1 MVPLSHSSTAWQLFW
16 LASVDAHADHRW
28 GADAQAPC
36 TTSILAPRVASGVH
50 GDRAQC
56 CGRPRRPRDLATFDS
71 SNFVLGIV
79 GTRLFTLLPDY
90 GHASSPLRSRNSP
103 RPWIGLCRLRV
114 DVQGWGCA
122 FARSSNLLAPE
133 FWRALPKAR
142 PPI

>member
-28 GADAQAPC
+28 GADAQCPC

-56 CGRPRRPRDLATFDS
+56 CGRPRRRRNLATFDS
-71 SNFVLGIV
+71 SNFVLEIV
-79 GTRLFTLLPDY
+79 GTRLFTLLPDYY

-103 RPWIGLCRLRV
+103 RPVGLACVASELMSK
-114 DVQGWGCA
+114 DGA
-122 FARSSNLLAPE
+122 ALLQ
-133 FWRALPKAR
+133 R
-142 PPI
+142 P